1 MVEGSCSCSHTP
13 PKVHGAACRL
23 SHADQWRVCMVEAAQ
38 KRSTADIIAQAAAE
52 GSPET
57 LAQYR
62 QSNRFFLLSV
72 LALMLSY
79 ERLRRRPV

>member
-1 MVEGSCSCSHTP
+1 MG
-13 PKVHGAACRL
+13 
-23 SHADQWRVCMVEAAQ
+23 EAAQ

-52 GSPET
+52 GSSET

-72 LALMLSY
+72 LALMLSN